1 MTPRAAI
8 QKANLLY
15 IRKAEQLAGSGGGDI
30 RKIVD
35 DWRQRVILILV
46 EAGEVSPLTGD
57 VIKQRINQINEEFRQ
72 KLEPVLSEN
81 QRRLFI
87 KGIQI
92 VDKALEAG
100 NIRAAMPYLSEQKLG
115 FLQSYGAEHIKGL
128 TDFARTKIASE
139 IDLAV
144 LGQKPQQDVI
154 NAIGRKLG
162 DDASVFGTVQ
172 KRAEVI
178 TMTEVNRINQ
188 MATTDRLK
196 QAVGQVPD
204 LKKRWIH
211 SHVGIP
217 RPGHLILHNVT
228 IAPVE
233 QFELLGQD
241 GKMYLVDGPY
251 DAVLPAGEVVNCR
264 CKVIPV
270 VMRFEPATATG

>member
-8 QKANLLY
+8 QKANLAY

-30 RKIVD
+30 RKIVE
-35 DWRQRVILILV
+35 DWRQRVVLTLI

-57 VIKQRINQINEEFRQ
+57 VIKQRINQINEQFKE
-72 KLEPVLSEN
+72 KLESSLSEN
-81 QRRLFI
+81 QRRLFV

-115 FLQSYGAEHIKGL
+115 FLQKYGAEHIKGL
-128 TDFARTKIASE
+128 TEMARTKIASE

-154 NAIGRKLG
+154 NAIGKRLG
-162 DDASVFGTVQ
+162 DDASVFGSVQ
-172 KRAEVI
+172 KRAEII

-196 QAVGQVPD
+196 QAAGQVTD
-204 LKKRWIH
+204 LKKRWLH

-217 RPGHLILHNVT
+217 RPGHLMLHNVT
-228 IAPVE
+228 IAPDE

-241 GKMYLVDGPY
+241 GKIYLVDGPY
-251 DAVLPAGEVVNCR
+251 DPILPVGEVVNCR
-264 CKVIPV
+264 CKIIGV
-270 VMRFEPATATG
+270 VGRFEKAPQE

>member
-8 QKANLLY
+8 QKANMAY
-15 IRKAEQLAGSGGGDI
+15 IQKAAQLAGSGGGDI
-30 RKIVD
+30 RKIID
-35 DWRQRVILILV
+35 AWRQRVILTLV

-57 VIKQRINQINEEFRQ
+57 LIKQRVNQINEEFKQ
-72 KLEPVLSEN
+72 KLESSLSEN
-81 QRRLFI
+81 QRRLFV

-115 FLQSYGAEHIKGL
+115 FLQRYGAEHIKGL
-128 TDFARTKIASE
+128 TDLARTKIATE

-154 NAIGRKLG
+154 NAIGKKLG

-178 TMTEVNRINQ
+178 AMTEVNRINQ
-188 MATTDRLK
+188 MATVDRLK

-204 LKKRWIH
+204 LKKRWLH

-217 RPGHLILHNVT
+217 RPGHLMLHNVT
-228 IAPVE
+228 IAADE
-233 QFELLGQD
+233 RFELLGQD
-241 GKMYLVDGPY
+241 GEVYFVDGPY
-251 DAVLPAGEVVNCR
+251 DPILPVGEVVNCR
-264 CKVIPV
+264 CKVIGV
-270 VMRFEPATATG
+270 VGRYEKAQQE